1 MASCI
6 AFHSYKG
13 GTGKTTI
20 AANLA
25 ALLAKKGYR
34 VFLLD
39 LDVYAPSLQA
49 YFDTEPNKF
58 INDFLNGTAEIRDV
72 VVDLTPTLEGV
83 YSGNN
88 AAGRTSSSNSN
99 SDINATTT
107 TITTTSSNQK
117 DIGKGKEKEKG
128 KGKIAG
134 KLWVGFCSSKKE
146 EIYRLEG
153 GGPGKQDSSKIQ
165 LLRRFILLREQLI
178 SLHDADYIIIDT
190 SPGIRYWSINALAV
204 ADTLFLTLKM
214 GDLDITGTR
223 KMAEEIYGSFTKFG
237 ARSYLV
243 MNRVA
248 GYCVPQPLTISS
260 LSPTGEHKNISQPNS
275 SSFFA
280 SPSPH
285 VSDTISRSAT
295 GGRGG
300 GGGGEGS
307 GTLASSGTHEG
318 SITSTSSSSIMQQQ
332 KDESNV
338 IASMLSS
345 EVSMDVISAIAC
357 YCDVQFSNKE
367 FLTALKYPDHPF
379 AQQFEKLVQTIEAMQ
394 VNKAK

>member
-72 VVDLTPTLEGV
+72 VIDLTPTLEQV
-83 YSGNN
+83 YSSNN
-88 AAGRTSSSNSN
+88 AASRTSSNSN
-99 SDINATTT
+99 INTTN
-107 TITTTSSNQK
+107 TISNQK
-117 DIGKGKEKEKG
+117 DLG

-146 EIYRLEG
+146 EIYKLEG

-260 LSPTGEHKNISQPNS
+260 LSPTGEHKNINQPNS
-275 SSFFA
+275 SSSFFT

-285 VSDTISRSAT
+285 VSDTITRSAT
-295 GGRGG
+295 DGLGGS
-300 GGGGEGS
+300 GGEGS
-307 GTLASSGTHEG
+307 SGGGGSGGSSSTLASSGTREG
-318 SITSTSSSSIMQQQ
+318 TVTSTSSSSIMQQQ

>member
-49 YFDTEPNKF
+49 YFDKEPKRW
-58 INDFLNGTAEIRDV
+58 INDFLNGTADV
-72 VVDLTPTLEGV
+72 GDVIMDLTPAIEEVT
-83 YSGNN
+83 YD
-88 AAGRTSSSNSN
+88 SSN
-99 SDINATTT
+99 TLK
-107 TITTTSSNQK
+107 QK
-117 DIGKGKEKEKG
+117 QKPKEK
-128 KGKIAG
+128 ITG
-134 KLWVGFCSSKKE
+134 KLWVGFCSSRKE
-146 EIYRLEG
+146 EIYKLEG
-153 GGPGKQDSSKIQ
+153 GGKQDTSKIQ

-214 GDLDITGTR
+214 GDLDIDGTR

-237 ARSYLV
+237 AKSYLV

-248 GYCVPQPLTISS
+248 GYCIPQHISDATVPLPPSS
-260 LSPTGEHKNISQPNS
+260 AVRIDG
-275 SSFFA
+275 
-280 SPSPH
+280 
-285 VSDTISRSAT
+285 
-295 GGRGG
+295 
-300 GGGGEGS
+300 GS
-307 GTLASSGTHEG
+307 GSTASTPASQ
-318 SITSTSSSSIMQQQ
+318 SSNRESASMMQQQ
-332 KDESNV
+332 KDESN
-338 IASMLSS
+338 ILTSALASDIRMDIISS
-345 EVSMDVISAIAC
+345 IAC
-357 YCDVQFSNKE
+357 YCDIQFSNKE
-367 FLTALKYPDHPF
+367 FLTVLKYPDHPF
-379 AQQFEKLVQTIEAMQ
+379 AKQFELLAQTIEGVQ
-394 VNKAK
+394 SKA

>member
-49 YFDTEPNKF
+49 YFDKEPKRW
-58 INDFLNGTAEIRDV
+58 INDFLNGTAEVGDV
-72 VVDLTPTLEGV
+72 IMDLTSAIEEVAYDSNTLK
-83 YSGNN
+83 
-88 AAGRTSSSNSN
+88 
-99 SDINATTT
+99 
-107 TITTTSSNQK
+107 QK
-117 DIGKGKEKEKG
+117 QKPKEK
-128 KGKIAG
+128 ITG
-134 KLWVGFCSSKKE
+134 KLWVGFCSSRKE
-146 EIYRLEG
+146 EIYKLEG
-153 GGPGKQDSSKIQ
+153 GGGKQDTSKIQ

-214 GDLDITGTR
+214 GDLDIDGTR

-237 ARSYLV
+237 AKSYLV

-248 GYCVPQPLTISS
+248 GYCVPQHISDVTVPLPPSS
-260 LSPTGEHKNISQPNS
+260 
-275 SSFFA
+275 A
-280 SPSPH
+280 
-285 VSDTISRSAT
+285 VSTDGGSRSTAP
-295 GGRGG
+295 
-300 GGGGEGS
+300 
-307 GTLASSGTHEG
+307 AP
-318 SITSTSSSSIMQQQ
+318 SSSSHSSSSRESASMMQQQ
-332 KDESNV
+332 KDESN
-338 IASMLSS
+338 ILSS
-345 EVSMDVISAIAC
+345 ALASDIRMDIISSIAC
-357 YCDVQFSNKE
+357 YCDIQFSNKE
-367 FLTALKYPDHPF
+367 YLTVLKYPDHPF
-379 AQQFEKLVQTIEAMQ
+379 AKQFELLAQTIEGVQ
-394 VNKAK
+394 SKA

>member
-39 LDVYAPSLQA
+39 LDVYAPSLHS
-49 YFDTEPNKF
+49 YFNMNPKRW
-58 INDFLNGTAEIRDV
+58 INDFLNGSADV
-72 VVDLTPTLEGV
+72 GDIIVDVTSALADVP
-83 YSGNN
+83 S
-88 AAGRTSSSNSN
+88 AGE
-99 SDINATTT
+99 
-107 TITTTSSNQK
+107 Q
-117 DIGKGKEKEKG
+117 EKIK
-128 KGKIAG
+128 G
-134 KLWVGFCSSKKE
+134 KLWLGFSSPRKE

-153 GGPGKQDSSKIQ
+153 GSGKQETSKIQ

-214 GDLDITGTR
+214 GDLDIEGTR

-248 GYCVPQPLTISS
+248 GYCTPIHVTNKESNESHAAPSFGYNSMSHHSDLDASAITNQQKEELTITANS
-260 LSPTGEHKNISQPNS
+260 L
-275 SSFFA
+275 
-280 SPSPH
+280 
-285 VSDTISRSAT
+285 AT
-295 GGRGG
+295 DVR
-300 GGGGEGS
+300 
-307 GTLASSGTHEG
+307 
-318 SITSTSSSSIMQQQ
+318 
-332 KDESNV
+332 
-338 IASMLSS
+338 
-345 EVSMDVISAIAC
+345 MDVISSIAC
-357 YCDVQFSNKE
+357 YCDIQFTNKE
-367 FLTALKYPDHPF
+367 FLTAIKYPDHPF
-379 AQQFEKLVQTIEAMQ
+379 AHRFEELIRAIEEMQ
-394 VNKAK
+394 KRS

>member
-39 LDVYAPSLQA
+39 LDVYAPSLHS
-49 YFDTEPNKF
+49 YFDKNPKRW
-58 INDFLNGTAEIRDV
+58 INDFLNGTAEVRDIIMDV
-72 VVDLTPTLEGV
+72 TSAIEEISLTNTYNKESMLSHEG
-83 YSGNN
+83 
-88 AAGRTSSSNSN
+88 
-99 SDINATTT
+99 
-107 TITTTSSNQK
+107 
-117 DIGKGKEKEKG
+117 GKEK
-128 KGKIAG
+128 ISG
-134 KLWVGFCSSKKE
+134 KLWVGFSSPKKE

-153 GGPGKQDSSKIQ
+153 GGGKQESSKIQ

-214 GDLDITGTR
+214 GDLDIEGTT

-237 ARSYLV
+237 ARSYLI

-248 GYCVPQPLTISS
+248 GYCTPIHVTNTQTKESDSARGSDHHTSVMMEQQKEDLTI
-260 LSPTGEHKNISQPNS
+260 TAK
-275 SSFFA
+275 
-280 SPSPH
+280 
-285 VSDTISRSAT
+285 
-295 GGRGG
+295 
-300 GGGGEGS
+300 
-307 GTLASSGTHEG
+307 TLASEAR
-318 SITSTSSSSIMQQQ
+318 M
-332 KDESNV
+332 E
-338 IASMLSS
+338 
-345 EVSMDVISAIAC
+345 VISAISC
-357 YCDVQFSNKE
+357 YCDIQFTNKE
-367 FLTALKYPDHPF
+367 FLTVIKFPNHPF
-379 AQQFEKLVQTIEAMQ
+379 AQKFEELTKTIEAIRGRT
-394 VNKAK
+394 